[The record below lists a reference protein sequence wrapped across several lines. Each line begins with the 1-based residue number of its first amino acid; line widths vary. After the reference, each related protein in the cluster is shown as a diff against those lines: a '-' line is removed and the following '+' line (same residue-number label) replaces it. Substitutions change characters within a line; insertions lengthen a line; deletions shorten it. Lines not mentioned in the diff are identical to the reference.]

1 MASETED
8 DRLKDL
14 GFEIQDP
21 KRFAN
26 NMSRLMEETGKAVA
40 AWMGPRLT
48 GERAPDTPD
57 DMARMMKIFGQVQQ
71 AWLKHPDKLMEAYGE
86 LWTDHLRL

>member
-21 KRFAN
+21 KRFAQ

-40 AWMGPRLT
+40 AWMGPR
-48 GERAPDTPD
+48 
-57 DMARMMKIFGQVQQ
+57 
-71 AWLKHPDKLMEAYGE
+71 
-86 LWTDHLRL
+86 